1 MKKNS
6 SASVMETES
15 GSALTTGEKGM
26 RYWAHNWQL
35 WLMLLPGIIYIFVF
49 CYVPMYGVQLA
60 FRDYSFASGI
70 TGGKWEGFKYF
81 KQYFESPM
89 FFPTLRN
96 TFVIALTSIIV
107 GFPAPIILAMIIN
120 QIRNTKW
127 KKVVQT
133 TVYIPYFISVVV
145 LVSMINILFA
155 NDSGVVGNFLKAI
168 HLVGSNINILGKES
182 AFVPLYVL
190 TGVWQTM
197 GWNSIIFIAA
207 LSSVDTQLYDA
218 CKIDGANRWQTMWN
232 IDFPAI
238 LPTIMILLILNM
250 GNILNVG
257 FDKVFLM
264 QNSLNLGASQVIS
277 TYVYTVGIK
286 SSQFSFGAAVG
297 LFNTLINFVFLLITN
312 FLSKKATGTG
322 LM

>member
-1 MKKNS
+1 MGKENIN
-6 SASVMETES
+6 
-15 GSALTTGEKGM
+15 TGKM
-26 RYWAHNWQL
+26 SLPVKAKRYFTHNWQL
-35 WLMLLPGIIYIFVF
+35 WLMLLPAMLYIFIF

-60 FRDYSFASGI
+60 FREYSFTAGI
-70 TGGKWEGFKYF
+70 TGGKWVGFKYF
-81 KQYFESPM
+81 IQYFESPM
-89 FFPTLRN
+89 FFTTLKN
-96 TFVIALTSIIV
+96 TFVIAFTSIVV
-107 GFPAPIILAMIIN
+107 GFPAPIILAMLIN
-120 QIRNTKW
+120 QIRVKKW
-127 KKVVQT
+127 KNALQT

-145 LVSMINILFA
+145 MVSMINIMFA
-155 NDSGVVGNFLKAI
+155 NDSGVIGNFLKSL
-168 HLVGSNINILGKES
+168 HLVAQNTNILGKES

-190 TGVWQTM
+190 TGIWQTM

-218 CKIDGANRWQTMWN
+218 CKIDGANRWQTMCH

-250 GNILNVG
+250 GNILNVA

-297 LFNTLINFVFLLITN
+297 LFNTLINFIFLLITN
-312 FLSKKATGTG
+312 ALSKRTTGTG

>member
-1 MKKNS
+1 MGNKIKTAKRGNLAFRTKK
-6 SASVMETES
+6 
-15 GSALTTGEKGM
+15 
-26 RYWAHNWQL
+26 YWYRNWQL
-35 WLMLLPGIIYIFVF
+35 WIMLLPAMLYILIF

-60 FRDYSFASGI
+60 FRDYSFATGI
-70 TGGKWEGFKYF
+70 TGGNWAGLKYF
-81 KQYFESPM
+81 KQYFDSPM
-89 FFPTLRN
+89 FFTTLRN
-96 TFVIALTSIIV
+96 TFLISATSIIV
-107 GFPAPIILAMIIN
+107 GFPIPIILAMIIN
-120 QIRNTKW
+120 QIRNKVW
-127 KKVVQT
+127 KKIVQT

-145 LVSMINILFA
+145 LVSMINIMFDI
-155 NDSGVVGNFLKAI
+155 DSGVIGNLLKSI
-168 HLVGSNINILGKES
+168 NLVEEGTNILGSEKT
-182 AFVPLYVL
+182 FIPLYVL

-218 CKIDGANRWQTMWN
+218 CKIDGANRWQTVWH

-238 LPTIMILLILNM
+238 LPTIMIMLILNM

-264 QNSLNLGASQVIS
+264 QNSLNLGISQVIS

-286 SSQFSFGAAVG
+286 SAQFSFGAAVG
-297 LFNTLINFVFLLITN
+297 LFNTVVNFVFLLVTN
-312 FLSKKATGTG
+312 YISKKTTGSG